1 MAVGGH
7 HYSQCI
13 CARAHRFFSREGS
26 GWARELHYAPCL
38 VGSGGQAEKVLGEG
52 LEDFTAQLPDQG
64 ICSRAKQEGKG
75 EKIIRCRDDMQ
86 D

>member
-1 MAVGGH
+1 MAEGGH
-7 HYSQCI
+7 HNSQCT
-13 CARAHRFFSREGS
+13 CDGAHGFFSREGG
-26 GWARELHYAPCL
+26 GWARELHYAPRL
-38 VGSGGQAEKVLGEG
+38 VRSGGQAEKVLGEG

-75 EKIIRCRDDMQ
+75 KKVIRCRDDMQ